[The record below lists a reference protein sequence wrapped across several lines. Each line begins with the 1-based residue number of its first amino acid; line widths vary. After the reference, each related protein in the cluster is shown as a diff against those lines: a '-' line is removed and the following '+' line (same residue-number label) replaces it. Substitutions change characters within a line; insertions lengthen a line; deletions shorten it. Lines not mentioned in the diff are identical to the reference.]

1 MAIGVFIGVQFGFD
15 IVFTR
20 SNLYGSLIL
29 NPIKQSLRSWALP
42 EVLTGPV
49 GSGPVG
55 FGRVE

>member
-1 MAIGVFIGVQFGFD
+1 MAIGVLIGVQFGFD
-15 IVFTR
+15 VVFTR

-29 NPIKQSLRSWALP
+29 NPIKQPLRSWALP